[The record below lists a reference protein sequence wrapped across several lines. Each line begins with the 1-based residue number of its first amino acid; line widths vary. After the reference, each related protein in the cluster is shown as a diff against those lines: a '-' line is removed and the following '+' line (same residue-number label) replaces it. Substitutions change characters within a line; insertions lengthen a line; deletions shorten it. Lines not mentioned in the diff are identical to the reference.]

1 MAKLAAA
8 VLLFLA
14 LMVQAAAAGEPPKAQ
29 DPEQMIREGAQ
40 RILEGVR
47 QLFERIPQYAAPE
60 VLPNGDIIIRKLPR
74 GGEPT
79 WPRSEPEPGPDGS
92 LRT

>member
-1 MAKLAAA
+1 MAKLACAVFIIAA
-8 VLLFLA
+8 LA
-14 LMVQAAAAGEPPKAQ
+14 TGTARAEGPKPS

-47 QLFERIPQYAAPE
+47 QFIERIPQYAVPE
-60 VLPNGDIIIRKLPR
+60 VMPNGDIIIRKLPR
-74 GGEPT
+74 GTTPG
-79 WPRSEPEPGPDGS
+79 WPESGQKPGADGS